1 MVISPARRAS
11 GPPTLPPMSAPP
23 QISAIAGRA
32 GARSAEI
39 ERARTLPTDLVED
52 LAATGVFRLWV
63 PADLGGAHVVVLV
76 GYLVFPLEGIA
87 LAVRARSRGWRP

>member
-23 QISAIAGRA
+23 QIRAIAGRA

-39 ERARTLPTDLVED
+39 ERARTLPTDLVEE
-52 LAATGVFRLWV
+52 LAATGLFRAWV
-63 PADLGGAHVVVLV
+63 PAAYGGDETDALTGSTRSRSSPTTTAPPGGA
-76 GYLVFPLEGIA
+76 
-87 LAVRARSRGWRP
+87 R